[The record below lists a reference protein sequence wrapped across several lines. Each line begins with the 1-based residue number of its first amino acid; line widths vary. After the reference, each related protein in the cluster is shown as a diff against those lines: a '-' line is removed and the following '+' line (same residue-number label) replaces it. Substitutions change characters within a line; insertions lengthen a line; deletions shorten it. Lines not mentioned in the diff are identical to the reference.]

1 MLRPVSSA
9 PASEWRLPGCGHW
22 DVGCSSVDAPSL
34 PGGCAHVQ
42 GWWGPRRRGCR
53 RNKLV
58 QGAPGMWREEAACP
72 RASCLLL
79 AWLLAGREELEP
91 PRGVDGRFDLGGP
104 ALPVTPTWRSRLAG
118 GRRGLGVTPVS
129 EYLRLKA
136 PWEWRCPICLRPAL
150 ADAMAGWAR
159 RFVGFFASLGASI
172 LCHTWPDTPLSPGDR
187 PPRLQSWI
195 RLRAGVGAVPLRRS
209 RGGGRCWGW
218 AAASLWEEQTEA
230 GCGYGDQPGP
240 GLSPAAD
247 QQGWPLPLGSL
258 MSRLLLPT
266 LSTRPTSG
274 AGL

>member
-1 MLRPVSSA
+1 MPRVCREGARTSRAGGGPGVAAAGETSSCRA
-9 PASEWRLPGCGHW
+9 PPACGGKRQR
-22 DVGCSSVDAPSL
+22 VR
-34 PGGCAHVQ
+34 
-42 GWWGPRRRGCR
+42 GPRAFCSPGSWQDGRSLSLHAGWTAASI
-53 RNKLV
+53 LA
-58 QGAPGMWREEAACP
+58 APLCQ
-72 RASCLLL
+72 SH
-79 AWLLAGREELEP
+79 
-91 PRGVDGRFDLGGP
+91 PRGGRGWLEGGE
-104 ALPVTPTWRSRLAG
+104 AW
-118 GRRGLGVTPVS
+118 GVTPVS

-247 QQGWPLPLGSL
+247 QQGWPPPLGSL
-258 MSRLLLPT
+258 VSRLLLPT